1 MAELK
6 TDEADDEPKNEGAP
20 QESGASWSALLTDL
34 VRSFI
39 LLRDFFGYVLPGAF
53 FLLIGAY
60 FHRGFVARVLEK
72 PDLKDHPWLF
82 ILLLVGISYLLGHFI
97 ITTSYF
103 FEDLRKLCKRLEAY
117 LEKQTVKSAEGTEP
131 TQAEK
136 ARLEKEKEARDQA
149 EKEEKEK
156 AGKNREKWA
165 DFLRYHRQFPGIF
178 IEYDRQSIL
187 AILRRGLAAS
197 PILGL
202 LVFHYFSAHLYS
214 IMVAASVIM
223 TLNIFATRFHMQELS
238 DTTLKAAKDAA
249 TARRTKYF

>member
-1 MAELK
+1 MSEP
-6 TDEADDEPKNEGAP
+6 EADAEPKAEGAS

-60 FHRGFVARVLEK
+60 FNQDLAAHALEK
-72 PDLKDHPWLF
+72 YPDLKNHPWLF

-97 ITTSYF
+97 ITTSYLF
-103 FEDLRKLCKRLEAY
+103 QDLHKLGKRLKAY
-117 LEKQTVKSAEGTEP
+117 WEKKAEKSAEGTEP
-131 TQAEK
+131 TPEEK
-136 ARLEKEKEARDQA
+136 TRLEKEKVAREQA

-156 AGKNREKWA
+156 AEKNQQKWS
-165 DFLRYHRQFPGIF
+165 DFLRYHRQFPEIF

-197 PILGL
+197 PFLGL
-202 LVFHYFSAHLYS
+202 LVFHYFSTHPYR
-214 IMVAASVIM
+214 IMFAASVIM
-223 TLNIFATRFHMQELS
+223 TLNIFANHFHMRELS